1 MGAGLLVFSAATE
14 TLPMQAQDRSLTPP
28 VTPVATTTPW
38 DQWGPRAGD
47 REITLGGNAGSSKH
61 FNNSFG
67 GANATFGVFVDNS
80 WEFIL
85 RQGVNY
91 ASTAAGRRAWNGSTI
106 AAVDYHYTRLGRVVP
121 FAGANIGGVYGA
133 SVKDSWAAG
142 LEVGGKFY
150 VQPKTFIFVAVE
162 YSWLFQNAKDIN
174 HQFSDG
180 QYRGSLGIGFNF

>member
-1 MGAGLLVFSAATE
+1 
-14 TLPMQAQDRSLTPP
+14 
-28 VTPVATTTPW
+28 
-38 DQWGPRAGD
+38 
-47 REITLGGNAGSSKH
+47 
-61 FNNSFG
+61 
-67 GANATFGVFVDNS
+67 VDNS

-91 ASTAAGRRAWNGSTI
+91 TNPNVGGGVWNGSTI

-121 FAGANIGGVYGA
+121 FVGANIGGVYGD

-150 VQPKTFIFVAVE
+150 VQPKTFIFLAVE
-162 YSWLFQNAKDIN
+162 YSWLFENAKDIN